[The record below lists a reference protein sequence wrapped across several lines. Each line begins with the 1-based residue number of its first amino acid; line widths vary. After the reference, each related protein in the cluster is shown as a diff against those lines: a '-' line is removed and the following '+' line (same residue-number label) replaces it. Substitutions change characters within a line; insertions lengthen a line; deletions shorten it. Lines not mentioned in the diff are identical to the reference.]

1 MKLFDRV
8 KGKTVGELV
17 EIAKKVKQDPYGMV
31 KDKSVGELADLVRF
45 SKGGRI
51 SMFAGIPI
59 NPAFARGGA
68 DSVAFRRGGKI
79 RKGSP
84 AMKRKMAR
92 LRAMRK

>member
-1 MKLFDRV
+1 MDEV
-8 KGKTVGELV
+8 KHT
-17 EIAKKVKQDPYGMV
+17 
-31 KDKSVGELADLVRF
+31 LARGLIHLMGF

-51 SMFAGIPI
+51 SPL
-59 NPAFARGGA
+59 PPLK
-68 DSVAFRRGGKI
+68 RGGKI